1 MTDIHIC
8 DFLPADADAVLSL
21 WAAAGLKPSR
31 SDTYEAMAKVAT
43 RNPGLASVAEDG
55 EGRIFG
61 TATGA
66 DDGRRGWMYQLAAHP
81 NLRRNGL
88 GLRLVREVEDCLRA
102 RGCEK
107 LTLLVERDNPA
118 AVAFRRR
125 LGYLDDDVVFLG
137 KWLTP

>member
-1 MTDIHIC
+1 MTDIHIRN
-8 DFLPADADAVLSL
+8 FTPADADAVCNL

-43 RNPGLASVAEDG
+43 RNAGLALVAEDG
-55 EGRIFG
+55 EGRIVG

-66 DDGRRGWMYQLAAHP
+66 DDGRRGWVYRFAVHP
-81 NLRRNGL
+81 DLRQGGL
-88 GLRLVREVEDCLRA
+88 GRRLVREVEDRLRA

-107 LTLLVERDNPA
+107 LNLLVERDNPDA
-118 AVAFRRR
+118 IAFWRH
-125 LGYLDDDVVFLG
+125 LGYTEDDVVFLG